1 MVLET
6 GLRGSVSGRIVSCGR
21 DGSQVAQHVAEL
33 VGSSPF
39 CVGRAIT
46 TLRIHINSHKLDT
59 AVRGR
64 GPL

>member
-33 VGSSPF
+33 VGSQGF
-39 CVGRAIT
+39 GRSYQAHNIRE
-46 TLRIHINSHKLDT
+46 LNSEE
-59 AVRGR
+59 A
-64 GPL
+64 